1 MGKTSF
7 AADAAAGVL
16 PRAVS
21 LLRVLAASS
30 GTPLRLTDIAERA
43 AIAPATAHRL
53 LQALMAEDLV
63 MQAGDSK
70 SYQISMGLFC
80 LAASAGGESSGLVK
94 ACRPALLR
102 LAGMLSDTVF
112 LLVRHNFDV
121 VCIDRIDGVFPVRS
135 HTGDIGGRV
144 PMGLGQAGVLLLA
157 CLPEAEREAV
167 IAYNVPRLSHLNV
180 VDEIT
185 LRVEIKHAL
194 EQDYVMNRAAGLF
207 PGTVGLSVPIR
218 DARGHVVAA
227 FSIAAPSERLN
238 AERLPLVVQ
247 ALRRE
252 AQTVSALI
260 TPFDPALRRPHQY
273 LGTGNRA

>member
-1 MGKTSF
+1 MGNTSSTS
-7 AADAAAGVL
+7 DAAAGVL
-16 PRAVS
+16 PRAMGV
-21 LLRVLAASS
+21 LRVLAAAS
-30 GTPLRLTDIAERA
+30 GTPLRLTDIAERTA
-43 AIAPATAHRL
+43 MAPATAHRL
-53 LQALMAEDLV
+53 LQALIAEDLV
-63 MQAGDSK
+63 MQGAEAK
-70 SYQISMGLFC
+70 TYQLSMGLFC
-80 LAASAGGESSGLVK
+80 LAASAGGESSGLVT

-144 PMGLGQAGVLLLA
+144 PLGLGQAGVLLLA

-167 IAYNVPRLSHLNV
+167 IAYNVPRLSHLTI

-185 LRVEIKHAL
+185 LRVEIARAL

-207 PGTVGLSVPIR
+207 PGTVGLSVPVR

-227 FSIAAPSERLN
+227 FSIATPSERLN

-247 ALRRE
+247 TLRRE

-260 TPFDPALRRPHQY
+260 GPFDPASRRPHQY